1 MFETIAFSLAGTLI
15 FALIGIGLVYLL
27 GALGGGERA
36 RATGG
41 RGQNERSNTRRP
53 GRSASQRAK
62 R

>member
-1 MFETIAFSLAGTLI
+1 MFDTIVFSLAGTLV
-15 FALIGIGLVYLL
+15 FALIGLGLVYLL

-41 RGQNERSNTRRP
+41 RSQSDRPNARRP